1 MRVLRTAFIAIC
13 AASLLLGAVEPR
25 FVGAQAKADC
35 PSGGTV
41 RFAVEPFEA
50 SARIVPAYDAL
61 AKLISAKLGCPI
73 ELSIPSSY
81 NAEIEAMRN
90 GKLDFGEFG
99 PLGYVLAHQVAHAD
113 AVATFGDDGGK
124 PIAYYASIVSWRGSG
139 ITALK
144 DVANRPFA
152 YSDPASTS
160 GYLFPSYGLRVNG
173 IDPQTGVHP
182 LFAGS
187 HTASFEALRNHK
199 ADAGELNSTE
209 VASAIAAGEYVAS
222 DWVTLWK
229 SDAIPNDAVAL
240 RRDLPDG
247 FKQRLTQVLNSLQF
261 SDLPPE
267 IVKIFPAA
275 KTTRFVPMPDS
286 AYNGIRDLVK
296 TLHVDLSKLS

>member
-1 MRVLRTAFIAIC
+1 MSKTASAALAWAALAAVLGLQAGPAR
-13 AASLLLGAVEPR
+13 
-25 FVGAQAKADC
+25 AQAPTDC
-35 PSGGTV
+35 PNGGPV
-41 RFAVEPFEA
+41 RFGVEPFEA
-50 SARIVPAYDAL
+50 SARLLPAYDAL
-61 AKLISAKLGCPI
+61 VKLLSAKLGCPI

-113 AVATFGDDGGK
+113 AIATFGDETGK
-124 PIAYYASIVSWRGSG
+124 PIAYYASIVTWRGSG
-139 ITALK
+139 LTSLK
-144 DVANRPFA
+144 DVANRSFA

-160 GYLFPSYGLRVNG
+160 GYLFPSYGLRMHG

-199 ADAGELNSTE
+199 ADAGELNSNE
-209 VASAIAAGEYVAS
+209 VASALSAGEYVAG
-222 DWVTLWK
+222 DWLTLWK
-229 SDAIPNDAVAL
+229 SDAIPNDAIAL
-240 RRDLPDG
+240 RRDLPNG
-247 FKQRLTQVLNSLQF
+247 FKQRLTQVLANLPF

-267 IVKIFPAA
+267 IVKIFPAD

-286 AYNGIRDLVK
+286 AYDGIRDLVK

>member
-1 MRVLRTAFIAIC
+1 LACVAFAMVLGLQSAPAR
-13 AASLLLGAVEPR
+13 
-25 FVGAQAKADC
+25 AQTSTDC
-35 PSGGTV
+35 PNGGPV
-41 RFAVEPFEA
+41 RFGVEPFEA
-50 SARIVPAYDAL
+50 SARLLPAYDAL
-61 AKLISAKLGCPI
+61 VKLLSVKLGCPI

-113 AVATFGDDGGK
+113 AIATFGDETGK
-124 PIAYYASIVSWRGSG
+124 PIAYYASIVTWRGSG
-139 ITALK
+139 LTALK
-144 DVANRPFA
+144 DVANRSFA

-199 ADAGELNSTE
+199 ADAGELNSNE
-209 VASAIAAGEYVAS
+209 VASALSAGEYVAG
-222 DWVTLWK
+222 DWLTLWK
-229 SDAIPNDAVAL
+229 SDAIPNDAIAL

-247 FKQRLTQVLNSLQF
+247 FKQRLTQVLANLPF
-261 SDLPPE
+261 ADLPPE
-267 IVKIFPAA
+267 IVKIFPAD

-286 AYNGIRDLVK
+286 AYDGIRDLVK

>member
-1 MRVLRTAFIAIC
+1 LFKAALGIIAGGIC
-13 AASLLLGAVEPR
+13 TLALGAQPVP
-25 FVGAQAKADC
+25 VHAQAQTDC
-35 PSGGTV
+35 PNGGTV
-41 RFAVEPFEA
+41 RFGVEPFEA
-50 SARIVPAYDAL
+50 STRLLPAYDSL
-61 AKLISAKLGCPI
+61 VKLLSAKLGCPI

-113 AVATFGDDGGK
+113 AIATFGDESGK

-139 ITALK
+139 VTTLK
-144 DVANRPFA
+144 DVVNRPFA

-160 GYLFPSYGLRVNG
+160 GYLFPSYGLRTHG

-199 ADAGELNSTE
+199 ADAGELNSNE
-209 VASAIAAGEYVAS
+209 VASALAAGEYVAG
-222 DWVTLWK
+222 DWLTLWK
-229 SDAIPNDAVAL
+229 SDAIPNDAIAL
-240 RRDLPDG
+240 RRDLPDS
-247 FKQRLTQVLNSLQF
+247 FKQRLTRVIESLPF
-261 SDLPPE
+261 SELSPE
-267 IVKIFPAA
+267 IVKVFPAD

-286 AYNGIRDLVK
+286 AYDGIRDLVK